1 MDGAGN
7 QNDGKLKPPPIR
19 RTVGA
24 PNTPGLTPGFNQTR
38 GWDGP
43 SALPSELWRYDNPEG
58 SNFDSGPVR
67 KTTGNDPGALV
78 PAAPQVRSLHTEES
92 GDSAIPWSS
101 ESRSDLELQ
110 PGGRIAQYEI
120 IRKLGA
126 GGMGVVYLARDNKL
140 GRRVA
145 IKLLR
150 AREPQF
156 TSRFLAEAQ
165 TTARC
170 THENIVVI
178 HEVGEHQGEPFMVLE
193 YLEGQTMAE
202 LRGSPQPVTRAVEV
216 MASVV
221 RALIRAHQEG
231 IVHRDLKPENI
242 FLTTSGSV
250 KVLDFGIA
258 KLVRGE
264 TDEQAPSRNA
274 WLDFKTGD
282 ILSLGGGEAQKSTIS
297 GTMAYMSPE
306 QWGLN
311 GPIDHRT
318 DIWAVG
324 MILYELLSGRHPLD
338 SVPEPLVW
346 VRKLDAAFAPLKT
359 VIPGIP
365 PELARVVDTCLRK
378 HKEERYQDA
387 SALLRALEPF
397 LPGHMAAGPI
407 QLELGPYAGLRA
419 FQEEDATRFFGREK
433 EIAAIASR
441 LLETPLVAIVGP
453 SGIGKSSLLRAGVLP
468 SLKASGEPWRTL
480 VTRPGR
486 DPMAALARVIAPMVS
501 GAKSAAEDQKL
512 QNDLRAKLIMEPGYF
527 GNVLRRESARANTKL
542 LVLVDQFEELYTL
555 ETHALARKAFTS
567 CLTGA
572 ADDPTSP
579 LRVATTLRADFLGR
593 VAEDPSF
600 MDELSKG
607 LVFLGPPT
615 PEGLR
620 QAIVRPAELAGYR
633 FETETMV
640 NEMVNY
646 LEATPGGLPLLQF
659 AAAQL
664 WETRDP
670 GRKLLT
676 ESAYRG
682 LGGVAGA
689 LVSHADRVLAKLS
702 PALKSLC
709 RNLFVHLVTPER
721 TRAVKRI
728 EELRELVTTD
738 SNHQDIDRLLNHL
751 VESRLIVTQSAEG
764 AASAEIVHESL
775 IGNWP
780 TLRRWLDESQEDGV
794 FLDQLLSAARQWNN
808 NRRDPGLL
816 WGGDMVTELER
827 FERRYKGK
835 LPQIATDFT
844 TAVYSVARSGARKR
858 RALYAAGVFVLLGLL
873 VAAAVALVVIRKS
886 QLEAQTAAK
895 EAKAAHALAQLEL
908 EERKRAER
916 RKEELTRDLQ
926 GAYEELKGANERL
939 AQRRVELEER
949 GKELEVALHQARM
962 SQAAAQVAKATA
974 ESRAFEAKAARSQAE
989 NNARQTQ
996 ELMEKELAR
1005 VKQLSSQI
1013 GTIIEELN

>member
-1 MDGAGN
+1 MTGGGD
-7 QNDGKLKPPPIR
+7 QNEGKLKLPPSGRIAP
-19 RTVGA
+19 GA
-24 PNTPGLTPGFNQTR
+24 NSPGLSMGFNQTR

-43 SALPSELWRYDNPEG
+43 SALPSELWRDDGHEG
-58 SNFDSGPVR
+58 SEFDSGPVR
-67 KTTGNDPGALV
+67 KPTGSDQGSLGPPDPR
-78 PAAPQVRSLHTEES
+78 VRPLHTQES
-92 GDSAIPWSS
+92 GDDVVPWST

-120 IRKLGA
+120 IRKLGS
-126 GGMGVVYLARDNKL
+126 GGMGVVYLARDNRL

-156 TSRFLAEAQ
+156 TSRFLSEAQ

-202 LRGSPQPVTRAVEV
+202 LRGTPQPVTRAVEV
-216 MASVV
+216 IASVV
-221 RALIRAHQEG
+221 KALIRAHQEG

-242 FLTTSGSV
+242 FLTSSGSV

-258 KLVRGE
+258 KLLSGE
-264 TDEQAPSRNA
+264 TDEQAASRSP
-274 WLDFKTGD
+274 LHFQTGD
-282 ILSLGGGEAQKSTIS
+282 MLSMRGIDAQKSTIS

-324 MILYELLSGRHPLD
+324 MVLYELLSGRHPLD
-338 SVPEPLVW
+338 SVSEPLVW
-346 VRKLDAAFAPLKT
+346 VRKLDTAFAPLKS
-359 VIPGIP
+359 VVPGLP
-365 PELARVVDTCLRK
+365 PELGRVVDTCLRK

-397 LPGHMAAGPI
+397 LPGHLAAGPI

-433 EIAAIASR
+433 EVAALANR

-486 DPMAALARVIAPMVS
+486 DPMAALARVIAPMIS
-501 GAKSAAEDQKL
+501 GTKSAAEDQKL
-512 QNDLRAKLIMEPGYF
+512 QNELRAKLIMEPGYF
-527 GNVLRRESARANTKL
+527 GNVLRRESARSNTKL

-620 QAIVRPAELAGYR
+620 QAIVRPAELVGYR
-633 FETETMV
+633 FETEAMV

-646 LEATPGGLPLLQF
+646 LESTPGGLPLLQF

-676 ESAYRG
+676 EGAYRG

-702 PALKSLC
+702 PALKSVC
-709 RNLFVHLVTPER
+709 RNLFVHLVTLER
-721 TRAVKRI
+721 TRAVRRI
-728 EELRELVTTD
+728 DELRELITTG
-738 SNHQDIDRLLNHL
+738 SNHDDIDRLLNHL

-780 TLRRWLDESQEDGV
+780 TLRRWLDESQEDGL

-858 RALYAAGVFVLLGLL
+858 RALYAAGVVVLLGLL
-873 VAAAVALVVIRKS
+873 AAAAVALVVIRKS
-886 QLEAQTAAK
+886 QVEAQTAAK
-895 EAKAAHALAQLEL
+895 EAKAAQVLAQLEL
-908 EERKRAER
+908 EERKRAEEKQR
-916 RKEELTRDLQ
+916 ALSEQLRGALQTLQSANSQLADRKHALEARELDLKSAMSRLQHAVDSAESSRTEAVVQKQQADSARNAAQEAKEEAIK
-926 GAYEELKGANERL
+926 AYEEQKERVDIL
-939 AQRRVELEER
+939 TSKVGSIVRDLR
-949 GKELEVALHQARM
+949 
-962 SQAAAQVAKATA
+962 
-974 ESRAFEAKAARSQAE
+974 
-989 NNARQTQ
+989 
-996 ELMEKELAR
+996 
-1005 VKQLSSQI
+1005 
-1013 GTIIEELN
+1013 

>member
-1 MDGAGN
+1 M
-7 QNDGKLKPPPIR
+7 
-19 RTVGA
+19 
-24 PNTPGLTPGFNQTR
+24 
-38 GWDGP
+38 WDEG
-43 SALPSELWRYDNPEG
+43 NPEG
-58 SNFDSGPVR
+58 AKFDSGPVP
-67 KTTGNDPGALV
+67 KTSSNVGPNAPVAPFT
-78 PAAPQVRSLHTEES
+78 PAQANVRALHTQEV
-92 GDSAIPWSS
+92 GDDAEPWRG
-101 ESRSDLELQ
+101 ETELQ

-120 IRKLGA
+120 IRKLGS
-126 GGMGVVYLARDNKL
+126 GGMGVVYLARDNRL

-156 TSRFLAEAQ
+156 TSRFLVEAQ

-193 YLEGQTMAE
+193 YLEGQSLAA
-202 LRGSPQPVTRAVEV
+202 LRGTPQPVTRIAEI

-221 RALIRAHQEG
+221 RALTRAHQEG

-242 FLTTSGSV
+242 FLTNTGTV

-258 KLVRGE
+258 KLVHGE
-264 TDEQAPSRNA
+264 VEEAPSTRA
-274 WLDFKTGD
+274 LSSLQTGD
-282 ILSLGGGEAQKSTIS
+282 ILSLGGSDSRKSMIS

-324 MILYELLSGRHPLD
+324 LILYELLSGTHPLD
-338 SVPEPLVW
+338 VIPEALAW
-346 VRKLDAAFAPLKT
+346 VRNLETSFRPLISIAPA
-359 VIPGIP
+359 IP
-365 PELARVVDTCLRK
+365 PELGAVVDTCVRK
-378 HKEERYQDA
+378 RKEERYEDA

-397 LPGHMAAGPI
+397 LPGHLAGPI

-419 FQEEDATRFFGREK
+419 FQEEDATRFFGRER
-433 EIAAIASR
+433 EIAALASR
-441 LLETPLVAIVGP
+441 VLETPLIAIVGP
-453 SGIGKSSLLRAGVLP
+453 SGIGKSSLLRAGMLP
-468 SLKASGEPWRTL
+468 ALKASGEPWRTL

-486 DPMAALARVIAPMVS
+486 DPMAALARLIAPMVS
-501 GAKSAAEDQKL
+501 PSTSAAEDQKL
-512 QNDLRAKLIMEPGYF
+512 QNELRGRLIMEPGYF
-527 GNVLRRESARANTKL
+527 GNVLRLEARRLNTKL
-542 LVLVDQFEELYTL
+542 LLVIDQFEELYTL
-555 ETHALARKAFTS
+555 EAHMLARKAFTS

-593 VAEDPSF
+593 IAEDASF

-607 LVFLGPPT
+607 LIFLGPPT
-615 PEGLR
+615 PDGLR
-620 QAIVRPAELAGYR
+620 QALTRPAELAGYR
-633 FETETMV
+633 FETEIMV

-646 LEATPGGLPLLQF
+646 LEASPGGLPLLQF

-670 GRKLLT
+670 ARKLLT

-702 PALKSLC
+702 PSLKTVC
-709 RNLFVHLVTPER
+709 RNLFVQLVTLER
-721 TRAVKRI
+721 TRAVRRV
-728 EELRELVTTD
+728 EELRELVSAD
-738 SNHQDIDRLLNHL
+738 GNNDDIDRLLNHL
-751 VESRLIVTQSAEG
+751 VESRLIVTQTSDG

-775 IGNWP
+775 ITNWP

-794 FLDQLLSAARQWNN
+794 FLDQLLSGARQWNN

-835 LPQIATDFT
+835 LPQIATDFAA
-844 TAVYSVARSGARKR
+844 AVYAVARSGARKR
-858 RALYAAGVFVLLGLL
+858 RALYAGGVIVLLGLL
-873 VAAAVALVVIRKS
+873 AAAAVALVVIRKS
-886 QLEAQTAAK
+886 QVEAQQAAE
-895 EAKAAHALAQLEL
+895 EAKAAQVLAQQEL
-908 EERKRAER
+908 EERKRAEER
-916 RKEELTRDLQ
+916 QRALSDELRAALQTLQ
-926 GAYEELKGANERL
+926 GANSQL
-939 AQRRVELEER
+939 ADRKRALEER
-949 GKELEVALHQARM
+949 ERDLKSTMGRLQEAVHSAESSRSEAVTQKQHADTARI
-962 SQAAAQVAKATA
+962 AAQKAKEEAI
-974 ESRAFEAKAARSQAE
+974 RAYEEQ
-989 NNARQTQ
+989 
-996 ELMEKELAR
+996 KER
-1005 VKQLSSQI
+1005 VDILTSKVGSIVRDLR
-1013 GTIIEELN
+1013 

>member
-43 SALPSELWRYDNPEG
+43 SALPSELWRDDNPEG

-264 TDEQAPSRNA
+264 TDEQAPSRSA
-274 WLDFKTGD
+274 RLDFKTGD

-359 VIPGIP
+359 VVPGIP

-527 GNVLRRESARANTKL
+527 GNVLRRESARSNTKL

-721 TRAVKRI
+721 TRAVRRI

-738 SNHQDIDRLLNHL
+738 SNHEDIDRLLNHL

-835 LPQIATDFT
+835 LPQIATDFAA
-844 TAVYSVARSGARKR
+844 AVYAVARSGARKR
-858 RALYAAGVFVLLGLL
+858 RALYAGGVMILLGLL
-873 VAAAVALVVIRKS
+873 AAAAVALVVIRKS
-886 QLEAQTAAK
+886 QIEAQKAAE
-895 EAKAAHALAQLEL
+895 EAKAAQVEAQSRLDALELARARELALAQEKAKVNAELQEAVSNLEAQKKTL
-908 EERKRAER
+908 VQREKDLQDAATRLHGALGAAEEERSVALAQKNRAEFEQKRAEEAVR
-916 RKEELTRDLQ
+916 VQQALIKQKEDRLNSLSGKLGAVIQDL
-926 GAYEELKGANERL
+926 R
-939 AQRRVELEER
+939 
-949 GKELEVALHQARM
+949 
-962 SQAAAQVAKATA
+962 
-974 ESRAFEAKAARSQAE
+974 
-989 NNARQTQ
+989 
-996 ELMEKELAR
+996 
-1005 VKQLSSQI
+1005 
-1013 GTIIEELN
+1013 